1 MEGFSNLMMGF
12 SIALTPTN
20 LLFALIGCLFGT
32 LVGVLPGLGPSAGT
46 AMLIPLTFNLPPTS
60 AIIMLAAIYYGSQ
73 YGGTITSVL
82 INVPGEASSAVT
94 CLDGYQMAKNG
105 RAGAAISIAAIGS
118 FIGGTI
124 GVVGLVVAAPLTRFA
139 LEFGPV
145 EFVGLMVLGLTLVS
159 GLAGKSMV
167 KALMAAAFGLLLG
180 TVGTDPTQGAPRFT
194 FDRLE
199 LLDGIGFI
207 PVIMGLFGVGEVL
220 LNAEEEWKSVMT
232 HKLTGLMPTPRELRD
247 SVWPILRGTAV
258 GFGLGLIPGMTG
270 SASSFSSYI
279 VEKRMSRYPEKFGTG
294 VIEGVAGPETANN
307 AHANAAYIPLFTLGI
322 PGSAT
327 VAVLMGAFMMNGL
340 IPGPFL
346 FKEHPDVAWGVIA
359 SMYIGNAIL
368 LVLNLPLVGIWVKFL
383 QVPYSI
389 LFAIIMAFM
398 VLGAYSIDNSNFDIL
413 TMLLFGVVGYFL
425 RKLDF
430 PLAPAVLTL
439 ILGPLMEKSL
449 RRALEMS
456 QGDFHIFAESPI
468 AMTLLGLAVLV
479 LIAPTFKFL
488 PFARARSFG
497 GRDIQT

>member
-1 MEGFSNLMMGF
+1 LDAFGGLLLGFSV
-12 SIALTPTN
+12 ALTPQN
-20 LLFALIGCLFGT
+20 LLFALLGCIMGT

-46 AMLIPLTFNLPPTS
+46 ALLIPLTFNLPATS

-94 CLDGYQMAKNG
+94 CIDGYQMAKNG
-105 RAGAAISIAAIGS
+105 RAGAAIAIAAIGS
-118 FIGGTI
+118 FVGGTI
-124 GVVGLVVAAPLTRFA
+124 GVMGLVAAAPLTQFA
-139 LEFGPV
+139 LQFGPV

-167 KALMAAAFGLLLG
+167 KALMSAIFGLMLG
-180 TVGTDPTQGAPRFT
+180 TVGMDPAQGSPRFT
-194 FDRLE
+194 FDQVQ

-207 PVIMGLFGVGEVL
+207 SVIMGLFGVGEVL
-220 LNAEEEWKSVMT
+220 TNAEEEWKPIIT
-232 HKLTGLMPTPRELRD
+232 HKMTGLMPTLKDLKD
-247 SVWPILRGTAV
+247 SFWPILRGTAL
-258 GFGLGLIPGMTG
+258 GFALGLVPGMTG
-270 SASSFSSYI
+270 SASSFTSYI
-279 VEKRMSRYPEKFGTG
+279 IEKRMSKYPEKFGTG

-359 SMYIGNAIL
+359 SMYIGNVML
-368 LVLNLPLVGIWVKFL
+368 LILNLPLVGIWVKFL
-383 QVPYSI
+383 QIPYSV

-398 VLGAYSIDNSNFDIL
+398 VVGAYSVDNSVFDIW
-413 TMLLFGVVGYFL
+413 TMLLFGIVGYL
-425 RKLDF
+425 MRKVDI

-439 ILGPLMEKSL
+439 ILGPLMEKNL

-456 QGDFHIFAESPI
+456 QGDFGIFRESPI
-468 AMTLLGLAVLV
+468 AMVLFGLALLV
-479 LIAPTFKFL
+479 LIAPMLKFL
-488 PFARARSFG
+488 PFAKARSFG
-497 GRDIQT
+497 GGDTQT

>member
-1 MEGFSNLMMGF
+1 MEAFNNLMMGF

-20 LLFALIGCLFGT
+20 ILFALIGCLFGT

-94 CLDGYQMAKNG
+94 CIDGYQRAKNG

-118 FIGGTI
+118 FVGGTI
-124 GVVGLVVAAPLTRFA
+124 GVMGVVIAAPLTRFA

-145 EFVGLMVLGLTLVS
+145 EFVALMALGLTLVS

-180 TVGTDPTQGAPRFT
+180 TVGTDPSMGVPRFT

-199 LLDGIGFI
+199 LRDGIGFI

-220 LNAEEEWKSVMT
+220 LNAEEEWKPILSAKV
-232 HKLTGLMPTPRELRD
+232 TGLMPTARD
-247 SVWPILRGTAV
+247 LKDSIWPVLRGTGL
-258 GFGLGLIPGMTG
+258 GFCLGLIPGMTG
-270 SASSFSSYI
+270 SASSFTSYI
-279 VEKRMSRYPEKFGTG
+279 VEKRMSRYPERFGTG

-340 IPGPFL
+340 IPGPLL
-346 FKEHPDVAWGVIA
+346 FKDHPDVAWGVIA
-359 SMYIGNAIL
+359 SMYIGNVIL
-368 LVLNLPLVGIWVKFL
+368 LILNLPLVGIWVKCL
-383 QVPYSI
+383 QIPYSL

-398 VLGAYSIDNSNFDIL
+398 VLGAYSVDNSSFDVL
-413 TMLLFGVVGYFL
+413 SMLLFGVVGYFL

-439 ILGPLMEKSL
+439 ILGPLMEKSF
-449 RRALEMS
+449 RRAMEMS

-468 AMTLLGLAVLV
+468 AMVLLTLALLV
-479 LIAPTFKFL
+479 LIAPMVKFL
-488 PFARARSFG
+488 PVARARSFG
-497 GRDIQT
+497 GGDTQT